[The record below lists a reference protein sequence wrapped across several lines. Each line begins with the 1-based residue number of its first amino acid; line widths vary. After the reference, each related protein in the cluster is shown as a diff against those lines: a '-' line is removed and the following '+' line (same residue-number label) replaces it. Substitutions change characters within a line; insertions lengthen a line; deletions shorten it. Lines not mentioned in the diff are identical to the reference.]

1 MARAGLTFFALFA
14 ILIAVYF
21 EFSLKARLSS
31 LGVWRKVEPVGNT
44 NCNKVETLQACEKI
58 VLHPPSG
65 LLYLACATPA
75 KRRHWLPALEVL
87 QEDKVSFDD
96 YIATYDSA
104 TGAVTRLTFSGF
116 PTSQGY
122 SSHGLDVVP
131 SAANPRELFV
141 YAVNHRKPVNGQGK
155 VVGADSV
162 VEIFKITVGGNTL
175 THVRTIESPIIDTPN
190 DLVGSSDGR
199 SFYFTNDHGVKVGLY
214 IARVLGVG
222 TDIGRVLSVD
232 EGCKI
237 AIAGLAGSNGI
248 ARAQNGTVYVAN
260 SKFGQ
265 IHVLEEQNGHSLVLT
280 DIIALD
286 RPVDN
291 LSIDTNGALWAA
303 GFPDGM
309 AFISA
314 YHNSEKVAPSSALRI
329 TKNSGNK
336 AFFGE
341 KLKVEKVFEDDGT
354 HASAITS
361 VVHDARRNLLFLSG
375 VFNDH
380 LAVCKVD

>member
-1 MARAGLTFFALFA
+1 MCRGRMLMYHPGSLTLTFLRSA
-14 ILIAVYF
+14 
-21 EFSLKARLSS
+21 E
-31 LGVWRKVEPVGNT
+31 
-44 NCNKVETLQACEKI
+44 I

-199 SFYFTNDHGVKVGLY
+199 SFYFTNDHGVKVGFVRRPSY
-214 IARVLGVG
+214 SGICWVFIFPDQIARVLGVG
-222 TDIGRVLSVD
+222 TDIGRVLSCRRGVQNCD
-232 EGCKI
+232 SWFGWKQWHR
-237 AIAGLAGSNGI
+237 AGTERHCLCC
-248 ARAQNGTVYVAN
+248 QL
-260 SKFGQ
+260 Q
-265 IHVLEEQNGHSLVLT
+265 IWP
-280 DIIALD
+280 DP
-286 RPVDN
+286 RP
-291 LSIDTNGALWAA
+291 
-303 GFPDGM
+303 
-309 AFISA
+309 
-314 YHNSEKVAPSSALRI
+314 
-329 TKNSGNK
+329 
-336 AFFGE
+336 
-341 KLKVEKVFEDDGT
+341 
-354 HASAITS
+354 
-361 VVHDARRNLLFLSG
+361 
-375 VFNDH
+375 
-380 LAVCKVD
+380 

>member
-1 MARAGLTFFALFA
+1 MPKVPYMYTHHASYHDGSIQPSRSPCPIGCQHVNFYSSQSTTMARTGLTVFALFA

-31 LGVWRKVEPVGNT
+31 FGVWRKVEPVGNT
-44 NCNKVETLQACEKI
+44 NCNKVETLQACESVSWPNVNVSSRLTSTHFLRSAEI

-87 QEDKVSFDD
+87 QDDKVSFDD

-141 YAVNHRKPVNGQGK
+141 YAINHRKPVNGQGK

-199 SFYFTNDHGVKVGLY
+199 SFYFTNDHGVKVGFVRRPSY
-214 IARVLGVG
+214 SGKCRIFIFPR
-222 TDIGRVLSVD
+222 
-232 EGCKI
+232 
-237 AIAGLAGSNGI
+237 
-248 ARAQNGTVYVAN
+248 
-260 SKFGQ
+260 
-265 IHVLEEQNGHSLVLT
+265 
-280 DIIALD
+280 LD
-286 RPVDN
+286 C
-291 LSIDTNGALWAA
+291 
-303 GFPDGM
+303 
-309 AFISA
+309 
-314 YHNSEKVAPSSALRI
+314 SS
-329 TKNSGNK
+329 SWG
-336 AFFGE
+336 
-341 KLKVEKVFEDDGT
+341 
-354 HASAITS
+354 
-361 VVHDARRNLLFLSG
+361 
-375 VFNDH
+375 
-380 LAVCKVD
+380 

>member
-1 MARAGLTFFALFA
+1 MLMYHPGSLTLTFLRSA
-14 ILIAVYF
+14 
-21 EFSLKARLSS
+21 E
-31 LGVWRKVEPVGNT
+31 
-44 NCNKVETLQACEKI
+44 I

-175 THVRTIESPIIDTPN
+175 THVRTIESPVIHTPN
-190 DLVGSSDGR
+190 DIVGASDGR
-199 SFYFTNDHGVKVGLY
+199 SFYFTNDHGVKVGFVCCACVWDCILY
-214 IARVLGVG
+214 L
-222 TDIGRVLSVD
+222 
-232 EGCKI
+232 
-237 AIAGLAGSNGI
+237 
-248 ARAQNGTVYVAN
+248 
-260 SKFGQ
+260 
-265 IHVLEEQNGHSLVLT
+265 
-280 DIIALD
+280 
-286 RPVDN
+286 
-291 LSIDTNGALWAA
+291 
-303 GFPDGM
+303 
-309 AFISA
+309 
-314 YHNSEKVAPSSALRI
+314 
-329 TKNSGNK
+329 
-336 AFFGE
+336 
-341 KLKVEKVFEDDGT
+341 
-354 HASAITS
+354 
-361 VVHDARRNLLFLSG
+361 
-375 VFNDH
+375 
-380 LAVCKVD
+380 